1 MALIDSAGIVDATS
15 MALSGRRVTEEE
27 HLAQVER
34 LRPVA
39 VVLCNKF
46 ASAAPDEVK
55 SEAMIRWCGAMLESN
70 FGAKFT
76 SQVRPLNHS
85 AMWRTSGALGLLH
98 PYRVQRGGVV

>member
-1 MALIDSAGIVDATS
+1 MALITSAEIVAVTG
-15 MALSGRRVTEEE
+15 MAFANRRVPPAT

-39 VVLCNKF
+39 LALVEQYAVN
-46 ASAAPDEVK
+46 APEAIK
-55 SEAMIRWCGAMLESN
+55 SEAIVRFVGAMLESG

-85 AMWRTSGALGLLH
+85 AMWRTCGSLGLLFPWH
-98 PYRVQRGGVV
+98 PRRAGRC

>member
-1 MALIDSAGIVDATS
+1 MALITAAAIVDATS
-15 MALSGRRVTEEE
+15 MAFAGRRVSAGD

-39 VVLCNKF
+39 LALVEQYAVN
-46 ASAAPDEVK
+46 APEAIK
-55 SEAMIRWCGAMLESN
+55 SEAIVRFVGASLESN

-85 AMWRTSGALGLLH
+85 SMFRTSGAQGLLYPWH
-98 PYRVQRGGVV
+98 PKRAGAC

>member
-1 MALIDSAGIVDATS
+1 MALIDAEGIVLATS

-27 HLAQVER
+27 HLGQVER

-39 VVLCNKF
+39 IVLCNKY
-46 ASAAPDEVK
+46 ADSAPDEVK
-55 SEAMIRWCGAMLESN
+55 SEAMIRWIGGMLESG

-85 AMWRTSGALGLLH
+85 AMFRTCGALGLLH
-98 PYRVQRGGVV
+98 LYRVQRGGVV

>member
-1 MALIDSAGIVDATS
+1 MALIDAEGIRDATG
-15 MALSGRRVTEEE
+15 MALSGRSVSADE
-27 HLAQVER
+27 HLEQVER

-46 ASAAPDEVK
+46 ADAAPDEVK
-55 SEAMIRWCGAMLESN
+55 SEAMIRWIGGMLESG

-85 AMWRTSGALGLLH
+85 SMWRTCGALGLLY
-98 PYRVQRGGVV
+98 PWRVQRGGVV

>member
-1 MALIDSAGIVDATS
+1 MALISAEDIVGATG

-39 VVLCNKF
+39 LALVERY
-46 ASAAPDEVK
+46 APSAVDEIK
-55 SEAMIRWCGAMLESN
+55 SEALIRFCGASLESG

-85 AMWRTSGALGLLH
+85 AMFRTCGALGLLH
-98 PYRVQRGGVV
+98 PWRVQRGGVV